1 MALWRV
7 RATVDDRPGFLAV
20 LTASLALRSVNIL
33 AVQVH
38 TTEAGAVD
46 DFLVDAPDALTE
58 DELVAAIE
66 RGRGRDA
73 WVSRSDVYG
82 LIDPPT
88 HALGLA
94 ARLAADPDG
103 LHGALSSLLGG
114 ALVRRE
120 AGGATATGHSD
131 TTMRLADPL
140 SHGGALVV
148 TRLEPAFTPA
158 EFARA
163 QALVEVARATVTRRM
178 AGGVV
183 LLPDGA
189 EVTFRPAGSADVSA
203 VHEMHSR
210 CGERSLYL
218 RYLAGTRGPSRAR
231 LSRLLTPARGCTL
244 VAETTEAAPS
254 AGLTGLPGRQL
265 GGDFPAGLAPASA
278 SAPAGGSH
286 IVAVANLI
294 GEGETAEVALL
305 VEDGWQRRGIGTA
318 LLRRLL
324 ALAGP
329 AGFRSVTVH
338 THCENDAML
347 RTMRRLPHPAR
358 TDRDGSLIS
367 ATIAVTELRTT
378 V

>member
-20 LTASLALRSVNIL
+20 LTASLALRSINIL
-33 AVQVH
+33 AVQVL

-46 DFLVDAPDALTE
+46 DFLVDAPDAMTE

-73 WVSRSDVYG
+73 WVSRTDAYG
-82 LIDPPT
+82 LVDPPT

-103 LHGALSSLLGG
+103 LHGALSGLLGG

-120 AGGATATGHSD
+120 SGGASVTGHSD
-131 TTMRLADPL
+131 STMRLADPF
-140 SHGGALVV
+140 GDAGVLVV
-148 TRLEPAFTPA
+148 TRLAPAFTPA

-163 QALVEVARATVTRRM
+163 QALVEVARAANTRRL
-178 AGGVV
+178 ASAIV
-183 LLPDGA
+183 LLPDGS
-189 EVTFRPAGSADVSA
+189 EVAFRPAGSADLSA
-203 VHEMHSR
+203 VHDMHAR

-231 LSRLLTPARGCTL
+231 LSRLLTPAKGCAL
-244 VAETTEAAPS
+244 VAE
-254 AGLTGLPGRQL
+254 
-265 GGDFPAGLAPASA
+265 A
-278 SAPAGGSH
+278 SAPGTGGNR

-305 VEDGWQRRGIGTA
+305 VEDGWQRRGIGSA

-367 ATIAVTELRTT
+367 ATIAVPEPHPA